1 MYLCMTEVTFGQN
14 SFICHGKAITKN
26 AANCAVKRPNYIE
39 NINYSTFSWVARAD
53 TPHKCDVNPCI
64 LNRIYLKNK
73 LWDIGIKLM
82 LYEECKKFLYTKV
95 PHDIVLYILEKCFHR
110 KQIKV

>member
-1 MYLCMTEVTFGQN
+1 MTEVTVGQN
-14 SFICHGKAITKN
+14 SFICHGKSISKYSAEYGTKES
-26 AANCAVKRPNYIE
+26 KKDMSYK
-39 NINYSTFSWVARAD
+39 TFSWVARAD
-53 TPHKCDVNPCI
+53 EPHKCNVYPCI

-73 LWDIGIKLM
+73 LWDIGLKLM

-95 PHDIVLYILEKCFHR
+95 PNDIVLCILEKCFHR